1 MYVHTIIP
9 HLCSSWGPTTH
20 CKACGVAMYHV
31 LPPYA
36 VLLRYSCAGDM
47 ILGSRSE
54 LKPCVLGRDVR
65 WSSNGTAG
73 SHPCWG
79 GGGPEVGGIDWAAG
93 ETGRRRRPQQ
103 SRGRDEFMSEL

>member
-1 MYVHTIIP
+1 MEQGARGGCLMYVHTIIP

-20 CKACGVAMYHV
+20 CTACGVAMYHV

-54 LKPCVLGRDVR
+54 LKPCVYVGQRCEIDREQDPWGR
-65 WSSNGTAG
+65 
-73 SHPCWG
+73 G
-79 GGGPEVGGIDWAAG
+79 GLI
-93 ETGRRRRPQQ
+93 
-103 SRGRDEFMSEL
+103 